1 MSQAERAPAGS
12 SNRMTIAATRGSR
25 AASRAVEYLARRLS
39 GLIGLVIV
47 WQLATSLLEI
57 PPYLLPQP
65 IMLVQGLVE
74 NWAKL
79 FPALRTLL
87 IEALGGFILGNTT
100 GIVLAFLVNRSPT
113 LKGAFLPIA
122 LAIRSIPIVAIT
134 PVITLILGFGY
145 ATTVT
150 VAGLICFFPTF
161 VNVSRGLQSA
171 HPQALQ
177 FFRLLD
183 SSEWNTF
190 WKLRLPSALPFL
202 FAALRV
208 TAPASIIGAMVAEFI
223 ASDAGLGFFIL
234 LSYSSYRFDL
244 MWQAIILTT
253 ACSVAVFTLVAWL
266 ERVLISWH
274 HAEQTR

>member
-1 MSQAERAPAGS
+1 MSQTAGAS
-12 SNRMTIAATRGSR
+12 STSPIKQMTAAAMYGSR
-25 AASRAVEYLARRLS
+25 SMFGIVRYLALRLG
-39 GLIGLVIV
+39 GLAGLVLV
-47 WQLATSLLEI
+47 WQLATTLFQI

-65 IMLVQGLVE
+65 IDLVQGVAE
-74 NWAKL
+74 NWGKL

-87 IEALGGFILGNTT
+87 IEALGGFVLGNTT
-100 GIVLAFLVNRSPT
+100 GIVLAFMVNRSAT
-113 LKGAFLPIA
+113 LKAAFLPIA

-134 PVITLILGFGY
+134 PLITLILGFGY
-145 ATTVT
+145 VTTVT
-150 VAGLICFFPTF
+150 VAAIICFFPTF
-161 VNVSRGLQSA
+161 VNVSRGLLSS

-190 WKLRLPSALPFL
+190 WKLRFPSALPYL

-253 ACSVAVFTLVAWL
+253 LCGVVVFTLVGWL
-266 ERVLISWH
+266 ERLLIPWH
-274 HAEQTR
+274 QAQ

>member
-1 MSQAERAPAGS
+1 MNEAQRGSMENSNWMIAAAAHGS
-12 SNRMTIAATRGSR
+12 SSLLGAIG
-25 AASRAVEYLARRLS
+25 YLARRLS

-47 WQLATSLLEI
+47 WQLMTSLLEI

-65 IMLVQGLVE
+65 IVLAQGLAE
-74 NWAKL
+74 NWSKL

-87 IEALGGFILGNTT
+87 IESLGGFALGNTT
-100 GIVLAFLVNRSPT
+100 GIVLAFLVNRSAT
-113 LKGAFLPIA
+113 LKAAFLPMA

-134 PVITLILGFGY
+134 PLITLILGFGY

-161 VNVSRGLQSA
+161 VNLSRGLQSV

-183 SSEWNTF
+183 SSEWSVF
-190 WKLRLPSALPFL
+190 WKLRFPSALPFL

-223 ASDAGLGFFIL
+223 ASDTGLGFFIL

-253 ACSVAVFTLVAWL
+253 LCGVLVFTLVGWL
-266 ERVLISWH
+266 ERLLIPWH
-274 HAEQTR
+274 HI